1 MAKIKFYRGPE
12 ASYVQETHAN
22 GVYFCTDTHKI
33 FLDGQAYGGQDLG
46 VDKVVANVELDLE
59 NPGQLK
65 VTFNDSTTSNI
76 VLPEAD
82 FTYESA
88 IEDKELTMPA
98 AVGGLAKGT
107 KVSDLE
113 TKTLSQLFDDML
125 FPTVN
130 PTFVAPSASL
140 SLNGYAATV
149 EVGTAG
155 PNLDSNF
162 TKSFNKGAINLNGS
176 KQADRAGALKEDES
190 FIYVNNTPS
199 NTTTPASMPAGNTTF
214 KYRAAYEVGP
224 QPKDNKGN
232 NYSTPLAAGTV
243 DSSAVTVNATFPWY
257 ATTTNN
263 TDLTKQALIAWNN
276 TAGQMTTPRFTV
288 VAMGDGKQEFKLP
301 RKLSQLQMLNTVSN
315 QMEVIDTSAWTEST
329 ASEHINGVEQTYYI
343 YTYNGATR
351 GAVTLIAKF

>member
-12 ASYVQETHAN
+12 ASYVQGTHAN
-22 GVYFCTDTHKI
+22 GLYFCTDSHKI

-46 VDKVVANVELDLE
+46 VDKVVSNVELDAD
-59 NPGQLK
+59 PTKIK
-65 VTFNDSTTSNI
+65 VSFNDGSSTT
-76 VLPEAD
+76 VDLPEAD
-82 FTYESA
+82 LSYNSA
-88 IEDKELTMPA
+88 IDDKNLTMPA

-113 TKTLSQLFDDML
+113 AKTLSQLFDDML

-130 PTFVAPSASL
+130 PTFTAPSASL
-140 SLNGYAATV
+140 SLNSYSSTV
-149 EVGTAG
+149 EVGVAG
-155 PNLDSNF
+155 PNLETNF
-162 TKSFNKGAINLNGS
+162 TKSFNKGAINLNGT
-176 KQADRAGALKEDES
+176 KQADRAGALKEGES

-199 NTTTPASMPAGNTTF
+199 NTTTPASMPVGNTTF
-214 KYRAAYEVGP
+214 KYRAAYEAGP

-232 NYSTPLAAGTV
+232 NYNTPLAAGTV
-243 DSSAVTVNATFPWY
+243 DSAAVTVNATFPWY
-257 ATTTNN
+257 ATTSNN
-263 TDLTKQALIAWNN
+263 TDLTKQALIAWNG

-301 RKLSQLQMLNTVSN
+301 RKLAQLQMLNTVSN
-315 QMEVIDTSAWTEST
+315 QMEVIDSSSWTEST
-329 ASEHINGVEQTYYI
+329 KSEQINGVSQTYYI

>member
-12 ASYVQETHAN
+12 ASYIQGTHAN
-22 GVYFCTDTHKI
+22 GLYFCTDSHKI

-46 VDKVVANVELDLE
+46 VDKVVSNVELDAD
-59 NPGQLK
+59 PTKIK
-65 VTFNDSTTSNI
+65 VSFNDGSSTT
-76 VLPEAD
+76 VDLPEAD
-82 FTYESA
+82 LSYNSA
-88 IEDKELTMPA
+88 IDDKELTMPA

-113 TKTLSQLFDDML
+113 AKTLSQLFDDML

-130 PTFVAPSASL
+130 PTFTAPSASL
-140 SLNGYAATV
+140 SLKSYSSTV
-149 EVGTAG
+149 EVGVAG
-155 PNLDSNF
+155 PNLETNF

-176 KQADRAGALKEDES
+176 KQADRAGALKEGES
-190 FIYVNNTPS
+190 FIFVNDNHE
-199 NTTTPASMPAGNTTF
+199 NKTTPASMPVGNTTF
-214 KYRAAYEVGP
+214 KYRAAYEAGP

-232 NYSTPLAAGTV
+232 NYNTPLEAGTV

-257 ATTTNN
+257 ATTTNS
-263 TDLTKQALIAWNN
+263 TDLTKQALITWNN

-288 VAMGDGKQEFKLP
+288 AAMGTGKQEFKLP
-301 RKLSQLQMLNTVSN
+301 RKLSQLQMLNTVSQ
-315 QMEVIDTSAWTEST
+315 QMEVIDTSSWTEST
-329 ASEHINGVEQTYYI
+329 SQEHINGVEQTYYI